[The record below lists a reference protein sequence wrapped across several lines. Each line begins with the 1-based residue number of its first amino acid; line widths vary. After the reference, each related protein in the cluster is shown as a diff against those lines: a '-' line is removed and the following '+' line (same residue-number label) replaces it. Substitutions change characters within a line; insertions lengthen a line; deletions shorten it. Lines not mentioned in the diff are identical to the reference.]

1 MQGNISAGNNKPSGC
16 ALLIFIA
23 GKGRSHSSALCSSS
37 SGENRII
44 FANEQ
49 PMNWIDILLVAIV
62 MLAAWAGY
70 KRGFILGALE
80 ILSWL
85 GSLAGAFFLYQYVAV
100 FFQKILPVLGV
111 WTMPL
116 AFLLVLIVI
125 RTVFSFASGA
135 ILRKAHKDAHHTT
148 ANKALGILPGAINGI
163 IYAIIISALL
173 LVLPLSDGL
182 SADARESKIA
192 NEFGNQVAWLDEK
205 LAPVFDEAV
214 RKSMTKMTIESNETV
229 SLNFTVTNAT
239 PRPDLEARMLELV
252 NEERAKEGLHPLM
265 PDTALTIVAR
275 AHSQDMFAR
284 GYFAHVSPDGI
295 TPADRVREAGIK
307 YLITG
312 ENLALGPTLRIC
324 HTGLMNSPGHRANI
338 LHKSYG
344 RVGIGI
350 LDGGLRGLMVSQEF
364 KN

>member
-1 MQGNISAGNNKPSGC
+1 
-16 ALLIFIA
+16 
-23 GKGRSHSSALCSSS
+23 
-37 SGENRII
+37 
-44 FANEQ
+44 
-49 PMNWIDILLVAIV
+49 MNWIDIILILII

-85 GSLAGAFFLYQYVAV
+85 GSLAGAFLLYQYVAV
-100 FFQKILPVLGV
+100 FFQKIIPALGV

-116 AFLLVLIVI
+116 AFLLVLII
-125 RTVFSFASGA
+125 LRTVFSFISGA
-135 ILRKAHKDAHHTT
+135 LLKKAHTDVHHTT
-148 ANKALGILPGAINGI
+148 TNKALGILPGTINGF

-182 SADARESKIA
+182 SASARESKIA

-229 SLNFTVTNAT
+229 KLNFTVTNAK
-239 PRPDLEARMLELV
+239 PRPDLEAKMLELV
-252 NEERAKEGLHPLM
+252 NEERVKEGLQPLL
-265 PDTALTIVAR
+265 PDAELTNVAR
-275 AHSQDMFAR
+275 AHSQDMFSK

-295 TPADRVREAGIK
+295 TPADRIRAAGIK

-344 RVGIGI
+344 RVGIGV